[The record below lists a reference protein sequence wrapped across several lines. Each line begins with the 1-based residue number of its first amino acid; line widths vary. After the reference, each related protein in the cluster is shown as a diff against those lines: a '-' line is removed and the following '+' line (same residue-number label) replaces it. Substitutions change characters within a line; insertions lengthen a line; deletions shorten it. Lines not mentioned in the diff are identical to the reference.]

1 MGFSID
7 PLSLILG
14 LVLGGGVAWLLL
26 RGGGRAAVNA
36 KAAEEAK
43 AAIEQE
49 RAMLADRLAAE
60 FRKLST
66 DALGQNNRQ
75 FLDLARTQFDGF
87 QAAAKGD
94 ISLMLQPVKESLAKV
109 DKQISDIEKERVGA
123 YGKLSFQVEEMA
135 KHHLRLSGET
145 QKLVNAMRNP
155 GVRGRWGELQLR
167 RVIEMAGMQAHVDF
181 AEQSSVTV
189 EDGRQRPDV
198 IVKLPGGRTIVIDSK
213 VPFDHYYE
221 AGPEA
226 GEDVA
231 SFDQMRHE
239 ALQRHAKAV
248 RNHMTDLGRKSYW
261 AQFQPSPDFV
271 VMFLPD
277 EGFFS
282 AALRVDPALVEA
294 GIQNHVVPA
303 TPTTL
308 IALLRAVEFGW
319 RQEALAENA
328 REISDHAAE
337 LYKRLAKFGEH
348 FQKVGRG
355 LTTAIGSYND
365 AVGSMER
372 NVLPSARRIKE
383 LKAAHD
389 SVEMPELAMIETAAR
404 PVSAPELLAAPD
416 LLGPDKMEL
425 EE

>member
-1 MGFSID
+1 LAFAID
-7 PLSLILG
+7 PLSLALG
-14 LVLGGGVAWLLL
+14 LAFGAGAAWLAL
-26 RGGGRAAVNA
+26 RNSGA
-36 KAAEEAK
+36 KAAAEAK
-43 AAIEQE
+43 AIIEQE
-49 RAMLADRLAAE
+49 RAALADRLAAE

-94 ISLMLQPVKESLAKV
+94 INQILQPVRESLAKV
-109 DKQISDIEKERVGA
+109 DKQISEIEKERVGA
-123 YGKLSFQVEEMA
+123 YGKLSTQVEEMA

-145 QKLVNAMRNP
+145 QKLVNAMRSP

-167 RVIEMAGMQAHVDF
+167 RVIELAGMQAHVDF
-181 AEQSSVTV
+181 AEQASFDA

-213 VPFDHYYE
+213 VPFDQYYE
-221 AGPEA
+221 AGPEP
-226 GEDVA
+226 GEDA
-231 SFDQMRHE
+231 PAYDQMRHE

-248 RNHMTDLGRKSYW
+248 RTHMTDLGRKSYW
-261 AQFQPSPDFV
+261 AQFSPSPDFV

-282 AALRVDPALVEA
+282 AALRVDPGLVEA

-389 SVEMPELAMIETAAR
+389 STDMPDLTMIETAAR
-404 PVSAPELLAAPD
+404 PVSAPELLSAPET
-416 LLGPDKMEL
+416 LEL
-425 EE
+425 KK

>member
-1 MGFSID
+1 MGFPID
-7 PLSLILG
+7 VLSLILG
-14 LVLGGGVAWLLL
+14 AVLGAGAVWLGL
-26 RGGGRAAVNA
+26 RNSGA
-36 KAAEEAK
+36 KAAAEAK
-43 AAIEQE
+43 AVLEQE
-49 RAMLADRLAAE
+49 HAILSERLAAE
-60 FRKLST
+60 FRRLSA

-75 FLDLARTQFDGF
+75 FLDLARTQFDGI

-94 ISLMLQPVKESLAKV
+94 ITQILQPVRDSLEKV
-109 DKQISDIEKERVGA
+109 DRQIAEIEKERVGA
-123 YGKLSFQVEEMA
+123 YRGLSIQVEEMA
-135 KHHLRLSGET
+135 KHHLRLTGET

-181 AEQSSVTV
+181 AEQESLTLD
-189 EDGRQRPDV
+189 EGRQRPDV

-213 VPFDHYYE
+213 VPFDHYYD
-221 AGPEA
+221 AGPAA

-231 SFDQMRHE
+231 AYDQARHE
-239 ALQRHAKAV
+239 ALQRHARAV
-248 RNHMTDLGRKSYW
+248 RTHMADLGRKSYW

-319 RQEALAENA
+319 RQEALAQNA

-372 NVLPSARRIKE
+372 QVLPSARRIKE

-389 SVEMPELAMIETAAR
+389 NVAIPDLTMIEMAAR
-404 PVSAPELLAAPD
+404 PVSAPELVSAIEGAGRERVD
-416 LLGPDKMEL
+416 I

>member
-1 MGFSID
+1 MGFSLD

-14 LVLGGGVAWLLL
+14 LAVGAVVVWLVLRNSGAKG
-26 RGGGRAAVNA
+26 AAQA
-36 KAAEEAK
+36 KAVL
-43 AAIEQE
+43 EQE
-49 RAMLADRLAAE
+49 HAMLADRLAAE

-75 FLDLARTQFDGF
+75 FLDLAKTQFDGF

-94 ISLMLQPVKESLAKV
+94 LSQMLQPVRDSLEKV
-109 DKQISDIEKERVGA
+109 DKQIIEIEKERVGA
-123 YGKLSFQVEEMA
+123 YRGLSVQVEEMA
-135 KHHLRLSGET
+135 KHNLRLSGET

-167 RVIEMAGMQAHVDF
+167 RVIEMAGMQAYVDF
-181 AEQSSVTV
+181 SEQESLTL
-189 EDGRQRPDV
+189 EEGRQRPDV

-213 VPFDHYYE
+213 VPFDHYYD

-226 GEDVA
+226 GGDIA
-231 SFDQMRHE
+231 AYDQARHE
-239 ALQRHAKAV
+239 ALQRHARAV
-248 RNHMTDLGRKSYW
+248 RTHMADLGRKSYW

-328 REISDHAAE
+328 RDISDSAAE

-372 NVLPSARRIKE
+372 QVLPSARRIKE

-389 SVEMPELAMIETAAR
+389 NVEIPEPAMIETVAR
-404 PVSAPELLAAPD
+404 PLSAPELIA
-416 LLGPDKMEL
+416 GPEKMDV

>member
-1 MGFSID
+1 MTPSID
-7 PLSLILG
+7 LLSLVLGLILG
-14 LVLGGGVAWLLL
+14 AVGVWLAL
-26 RGGGRAAVNA
+26 RGSGARAAA
-36 KAAEEAK
+36 QAK

-49 RAMLADRLAAE
+49 RTMLADRLAAE

-94 ISLMLQPVKESLAKV
+94 INQMLQPVKDSLAKV
-109 DKQISDIEKERVGA
+109 DKQISEIEKDRVGA
-123 YGKLSFQVEEMA
+123 YGKLSTQVEEMA
-135 KHHLRLSGET
+135 KHHLRLGSET

-181 AEQSSVTV
+181 VEQASVNV
-189 EDGRQRPDV
+189 DDGRQRPDV
-198 IVKLPGGRTIVIDSK
+198 IVKLPGGRTLVIDSK

-226 GEDVA
+226 GADVA
-231 SFDQMRHE
+231 AYDQNRHE
-239 ALQRHAKAV
+239 ALLRHAKAV
-248 RNHMTDLGRKSYW
+248 RTHMGELGRKSYW
-261 AQFQPSPDFV
+261 EQFKPSPDLV

-282 AALRVDPALVEA
+282 AALRVDPGLVEA

-372 NVLPSARRIKE
+372 NVLPSARRMKE

-389 SVEMPELAMIETAAR
+389 SVEIPDLAMIETAAR
-404 PVSAPELLAAPD
+404 PLSAPELLS
-416 LLGPDKMEL
+416 GPEKMEL
-425 EE
+425 DE

>member
-1 MGFSID
+1 MAFAID
-7 PLSLILG
+7 PLSLAVGLALG
-14 LVLGGGVAWLLL
+14 AGATWLAF
-26 RGGGRAAVNA
+26 RSSGTRADARA
-36 KAAEEAK
+36 KEM
-43 AAIEQE
+43 IEQE
-49 RAMLADRLAAE
+49 RAALADRLAAE

-75 FLDLARTQFDGF
+75 FLDLAKAQFEGF
-87 QAAAKGD
+87 QTAAKGD
-94 ISLMLQPVKESLAKV
+94 INQMLQPVRDSLAKV
-109 DKQISDIEKERVGA
+109 DQQISEIEKERVGA

-135 KHHLRLSGET
+135 KHHLRLGSET

-181 AEQSSVTV
+181 VEQASFAV

-198 IVKLPGGRTIVIDSK
+198 IVRLPGGRTIVIDSK
-213 VPFDHYYE
+213 VPFDHYFE
-221 AGPEA
+221 AA
-226 GEDVA
+226 TDDGEDTSWA
-231 SFDQMRHE
+231 EPTRRD

-248 RNHMTDLGRKSYW
+248 RTHMADLGRKSYW
-261 AQFQPSPDFV
+261 EQFHPSPDLV

-282 AALRVDPALVEA
+282 AALRVDPGLVEA

-308 IALLRAVEFGW
+308 IALLRAVGFGW

-337 LYKRLAKFGEH
+337 LYKRLAKFGDH
-348 FQKVGRG
+348 FQRVGKG

-372 NVLPSARRIKE
+372 QVLPSARRIKE

-389 SVEMPELAMIETAAR
+389 STEMPDLAMIETAAR
-404 PVSAPELLAAPD
+404 PLSAPELLRAPD
-416 LLGPDKMEL
+416 EMEL
-425 EE
+425 DE

>member
-1 MGFSID
+1 MTFAID
-7 PLSLILG
+7 PVSLALG
-14 LVLGGGVAWLLL
+14 LALGVGAAWIAL
-26 RGGGRAAVNA
+26 RGSGARAAA
-36 KAAEEAK
+36 QAK

-49 RAMLADRLAAE
+49 RAALADRLAAE

-75 FLDLARTQFDGF
+75 FLDLAKTQFEGF

-94 ISLMLQPVKESLAKV
+94 ISQMLQPVKESLAKV
-109 DKQISDIEKERVGA
+109 DQQISEIEKERVGA
-123 YGKLSFQVEEMA
+123 YGRLTTQVEEMA
-135 KHHLRLSGET
+135 KHHLRLGVET
-145 QKLVNAMRNP
+145 QKLVTAMRNP

-181 AEQSSVTV
+181 VEQASFAVD
-189 EDGRQRPDV
+189 DGRQRPDV

-213 VPFDHYYE
+213 VPFDHYFD
-221 AGPEA
+221 AA
-226 GEDVA
+226 REDGDSTSGAV
-231 SFDQMRHE
+231 FDSQE

-248 RNHMTDLGRKSYW
+248 RGHMTDLGRKSYW
-261 AQFQPSPDFV
+261 AQFQPSPDLV

-282 AALRVDPALVEA
+282 AALRVDPGLVEA

-337 LYKRLAKFGEH
+337 LYKRLAKFGDH
-348 FQKVGRG
+348 FQRVGRG

-372 NVLPSARRIKE
+372 QVLPSARRIKE

-389 SVEMPELAMIETAAR
+389 STEMPDLAMIETAAR
-404 PVSAPELLAAPD
+404 PLSAPELLSVPD
-416 LLGPDKMEL
+416 NVEL
-425 EE
+425 DE

>member
-1 MGFSID
+1 MSPSID
-7 PLSLILG
+7 LLSLALG
-14 LVLGGGVAWLLL
+14 LVLGAGAVWLAL
-26 RGGGRAAVNA
+26 RGSGARAAA
-36 KAAEEAK
+36 QAK

-94 ISLMLQPVKESLAKV
+94 ITQMLQPVKDSLAKV
-109 DKQISDIEKERVGA
+109 DKQISEIEKERVGA

-135 KHHLRLSGET
+135 KHHLRLGSET

-181 AEQSSVTV
+181 VEQASVNAD
-189 EDGRQRPDV
+189 DGRQRPDV
-198 IVKLPGGRTIVIDSK
+198 IVKLPGGRTLVIDSK

-226 GEDVA
+226 GADIA
-231 SFDQMRHE
+231 AYDQTRHE
-239 ALQRHAKAV
+239 ALLRHAKAV
-248 RNHMTDLGRKSYW
+248 RTHMGELGRKSYW
-261 AQFQPSPDFV
+261 EQFKPSPDLV

-282 AALRVDPALVEA
+282 AALRVDPGLVEA

-389 SVEMPELAMIETAAR
+389 SVEMPDLAMIETAAR
-404 PVSAPELLAAPD
+404 PISAPELLS
-416 LLGPDKMEL
+416 GPEKMEL

>member
-1 MGFSID
+1 MGFSLE

-14 LVLGGGVAWLLL
+14 FTLGAVVAWLAL
-26 RGGGRAAVNA
+26 RGSGA
-36 KAAEEAK
+36 KAANQAR
-43 AAIEQE
+43 AALEQE
-49 RAMLADRLAAE
+49 HAALADKLAAE

-75 FLDLARTQFDGF
+75 FLDLAKTQFEGF

-94 ISLMLQPVKESLAKV
+94 IGQMLQPVRDSLDKV
-109 DKQISDIEKERVGA
+109 DKQIAEIEKERVGA
-123 YGKLSFQVEEMA
+123 YRGLSVQVEEMA
-135 KHHLRLSGET
+135 KHNLRLSGET

-181 AEQSSVTV
+181 AEQESFAVD
-189 EDGRQRPDV
+189 EGRQRPDV

-213 VPFDHYYE
+213 VPFDHYYD
-221 AGPEA
+221 AGPDA
-226 GEDVA
+226 GDDIA
-231 SFDQMRHE
+231 AYDQMRHE

-328 REISDHAAE
+328 REISDSAAE

-348 FQKVGRG
+348 FQKIGRG

-372 NVLPSARRIKE
+372 QVLPSARRIKE

-389 SVEMPELAMIETAAR
+389 AVEMPEPAMIETAAR
-404 PVSAPELLAAPD
+404 PVSAPELIA
-416 LLGPDKMEL
+416 GPEKMDVDE
-425 EE
+425 